1 MPRVQLYVL
10 ILGLVGAGAFAQPN
24 VTFTAGSTNL
34 LLAANGGKIVAFSS
48 QLLDEY
54 GKPVPQWQA
63 ANLID
68 GKYVTGSYRPAD
80 SHGWSSNAPPS
91 PTNPQWIIFALPG
104 DPVQTRLIGRIVID
118 PTTPDSPLIGRYAK
132 DFELYVSATTPDGP
146 WALVKRGQLLNKPI
160 KQTFDFLPVEARYLR
175 LVITSNW
182 GSDRYVELGEVE
194 CYEAIAGDD
203 ALDGLIVRL
212 ESLLQ
217 DLKRYR
223 DSVKLN
229 QPLFPELKPAPGGA
243 AGAGTSGEG
252 QGAPPANAAP
262 GPAAPPTPAP
272 GTAEGK

>member
-1 MPRVQLYVL
+1 MPRVHLYVFA
-10 ILGLVGAGAFAQPN
+10 LGLWGAGAFAQPN
-24 VTFTAGSTNL
+24 VTFTVGSTNL

-48 QLLDEY
+48 QLLDEH

-68 GKYVTGSYRPAD
+68 GKYVTGNYRPAD
-80 SHGWSSNAPPS
+80 SHGWSSNIPPS

-118 PTTPDSPLIGRYAK
+118 PTTPDPPFIGRYAK

-194 CYEAIAGDD
+194 CYEAIASDD

-229 QPLFPELKPAPGGA
+229 QPLFPELKPAPGGTA
-243 AGAGTSGEG
+243 APEPPAPD
-252 QGAPPANAAP
+252 QGAPAPNTTP
-262 GPAAPPTPAP
+262 GPATPSMPAP
-272 GTAEGK
+272 GAGEGK